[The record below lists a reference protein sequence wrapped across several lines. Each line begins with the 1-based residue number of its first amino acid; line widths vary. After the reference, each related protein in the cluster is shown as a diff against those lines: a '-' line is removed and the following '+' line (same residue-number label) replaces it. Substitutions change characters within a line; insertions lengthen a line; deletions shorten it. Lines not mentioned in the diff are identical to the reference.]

1 MASGLAVSAL
11 SVTLDGS
18 PVLSDVSF
26 AVPRGE
32 VLAVLGPSGSG
43 KSTLLRALA
52 GLEPAT
58 GVSWDG
64 VPVDGLPTHRR
75 GFALMFQDGQLFDH
89 LSVARNVAYPLRLQG
104 VRDPARVASLLAL
117 VGLDGFEKR
126 MPRTLSGG
134 QRQRV
139 ALARALAVSPRLML
153 LDEPLSALDASL
165 RARLAADLRGILA
178 GTTAVLVTHDQD
190 EAFGIADRVLV
201 LEEGR
206 VVRQGRRE
214 DVGHQVTA
222 TRWVLD

>member
-1 MASGLAVSAL
+1 MLSVSGL
-11 SVTLDGS
+11 SVRLDGS

-26 AVPRGE
+26 SLADGE
-32 VLAVLGPSGSG
+32 VLAVLGASGSG

-52 GLEPAT
+52 GLEPAR

-64 VPVDGLPTHRR
+64 EPLDDVPTHRR

-89 LSVARNVAYPLRLQG
+89 LTVERNVAYPLRLRG
-104 VRDPARVASLLAL
+104 VRDPSRVASLLEL
-117 VGLDGFEKR
+117 VGLSGFEER

-153 LDEPLSALDASL
+153 LDEPLSALDAAL
-165 RARLAADLRGILA
+165 RARLAADLRSILRD
-178 GTTAVLVTHDQD
+178 TTSILVTHDQD
-190 EAFGIADRVLV
+190 EAFAIADRILV
-201 LEEGR
+201 LDAGR
-206 VVRQGRRE
+206 VVRQGLKAE
-214 DVGHQVTA
+214 VGHQVTA